1 MEKTRKQLK
10 EYSIVILILT
20 AITLVR
26 AIVSV
31 CVKGLPLPAVIPQG
45 MTVEMVRIVSII
57 SFALTFVF
65 LIPQVYVGLKGMKIS
80 DGATCNKA
88 PRVWALVLAI
98 LAGIATISSAID
110 LFKAFNVDQLLT
122 VIDVAVDLL
131 LFTCAYLCLRKIAK
145 A

>member
-10 EYSIVILILT
+10 EYSIVILVFV

-26 AIVSV
+26 AIVSA
-31 CVKGLPLPAVIPQG
+31 CVNGIPLPSEIPQG
-45 MTVEMVRIVSII
+45 MTVEMARIVSII
-57 SFALTFVF
+57 AFALSFVF
-65 LIPQVYVGLKGMKIS
+65 LIPQVYVGIKGMKIA

-98 LAGIATISSAID
+98 LACIGTISSVID
-110 LFKAFNVDQLLT
+110 LFKAFDVDQLLT
-122 VIDVAVDLL
+122 VLDVAIDTA
-131 LFTCAYLCLRKIAK
+131 LFTCSYLCLRKIAK